1 MRKKIPLIRFLKG
14 NMLKIAEMQDLLVL
28 ELSREIDFVVHGG
41 TAIWRIYGG
50 KRFSYDVDIYSQE
63 IERILEVISPIFR
76 VIKAKLTSSRVLY
89 MKIGDEAVVDL
100 EASPM
105 FKEREVIE
113 ESFWLIDGSSVVVKT
128 LTPCSL
134 LEEKVD
140 AYLSRGKARDLYDIY
155 YLSNLCEEKK
165 PLKRLLPHLR
175 EPPKDF
181 HILRELIIA
190 GIPPSFNTIVEKVKR
205 AAH

>member
-1 MRKKIPLIRFLKG
+1 M
-14 NMLKIAEMQDLLVL
+14 
-28 ELSREIDFVVHGG
+28 
-41 TAIWRIYGG
+41 
-50 KRFSYDVDIYSQE
+50 
-63 IERILEVISPIFR
+63 ISPIFR
-76 VIKAKLTSSRVLY
+76 VIKVKLTPSLY

-105 FKEREVIE
+105 LKEREITE
-113 ESFWLIDGSSVVVKT
+113 ESFWLIDGSSIVVKT

-140 AYLSRGKARDLYDIY
+140 AYLSRGKVRDLYDIY
-155 YLSNLCEEKK
+155 YLSDLCEEKK
-165 PLKRLLPHLR
+165 PLKRLLLHLR

-190 GIPPSFNTIVEKVKR
+190 GVPPSFSTIVEKVKR
-205 AAH
+205 TAH